1 MYFFGVIV
9 AAQGLFRANAVKQ
22 QSARLD
28 GDVIIA
34 QPLSSTVLTTI
45 LLCVVVAIVVFL
57 SVTSFN
63 RKETVT
69 GYLKPDMGLAKVMSS
84 RAGVIQQVFVEDGQ
98 QVKAGDRLALVTIP
112 EHLSAGD
119 SLTGTLF
126 QGLVQQT
133 ELVTLRKQQ
142 LVSQFAQQET
152 EYHSRLTLSENL
164 LKDIHA
170 QQQLLQQRLLLNQ
183 QRQQDFQ
190 GLHKRGA
197 ISTTELQQQQ
207 ELVLNIRQ
215 QLAELN
221 ANEQNQKA
229 QLAQLSGLLKRLPS
243 EREQQLALLDSDI
256 SRLQQQ
262 QTELNARGEM
272 LITAPISGRVTNLVA
287 EIGNNV
293 RVGLPL
299 LTIMPDNAQLQAILL
314 VPTRAYGFVM
324 PGQRTRLRF
333 DAFPY
338 QRFGLY
344 EGEVIKTAQAIVLP
358 NEVDMPVAVQEP
370 VYRVQVAL
378 DSQLIRAYGNTVPL
392 QSGMLL
398 SADIVLEQ
406 RSLLAWLFE
415 PILSLKGRL

>member
-1 MYFFGVIV
+1 M
-9 AAQGLFRANAVKQ
+9 AENGLFRANAVKQ

-34 QPLSSTVLTTI
+34 QPVSSSLLTTV
-45 LLCVVVAIVVFL
+45 LLCVVIAIIAFL
-57 SVTSFN
+57 SLTSFN
-63 RKETVT
+63 RKETVS
-69 GYLKPDMGLAKVMSS
+69 GYLKPDIGLAKVVSS
-84 RAGVIQQVFVEDGQ
+84 RPGVIQQIYVDDGQ
-98 QVKAGDRLALVTIP
+98 QVQAGDRLALVTVP

-126 QGLVQQT
+126 QGLLQQT
-133 ELVTLRKQQ
+133 ELVNLRKQHVISQ
-142 LVSQFAQQET
+142 LSQQET
-152 EYHSRLTLSENL
+152 ELTTRLTLSRNL
-164 LKDIHA
+164 LSDIKA
-170 QQQLLQQRLLLNQ
+170 QQELLQQRLQLNQ
-183 QRQQDFQ
+183 QRYQNYQNLTQ
-190 GLHKRGA
+190 RGA
-197 ISTTELQQQQ
+197 ISTNDLQQQH
-207 ELVLNIRQ
+207 ELVLNIQQ

-229 QLAQLSGLLKRLPS
+229 QIEQLNGQLQRLPS
-243 EREQQLALLDSDI
+243 EQQQQLAVLDSDI
-256 SRLQQQ
+256 SRLKQQ
-262 QTELNARGEM
+262 QTELNARGEL
-272 LITAPISGRVTNLVA
+272 LITAPITGRVTNLVA

-293 RVGLPL
+293 QMGLPL
-299 LTIMPDNAQLQAILL
+299 LTIMPDNAELQAVLL

-370 VYRVQVAL
+370 VYRVEVAL
-378 DSQLIRAYGNTVPL
+378 ASQHIRAYGNTVPL

>member
-1 MYFFGVIV
+1 M
-9 AAQGLFRANAVKQ
+9 AEQGLFRANAVKHL
-22 QSARLD
+22 SARLD

-69 GYLKPDMGLAKVMSS
+69 GYLKPDIGLAKVMSS

-98 QVKAGDRLALVTIP
+98 QVQSGDRLALVAIP

-142 LVSQFAQQET
+142 LLSQFAQQET
-152 EYHSRLTLSENL
+152 EYHSRLTLSDNL
-164 LKDIHA
+164 LNDIHA

-190 GLHKRGA
+190 GLQQRGA

-215 QLAELN
+215 QLAEIN
-221 ANEQNQKA
+221 ASEQNQKA
-229 QLAQLSGLLKRLPS
+229 QIAQLSGLLQRLPS
-243 EREQQLALLDSDI
+243 EREQQLAMLNSDI

-272 LITAPISGRVTNLVA
+272 LITAPISGRVTNLMA

>member
-1 MYFFGVIV
+1 M
-9 AAQGLFRANAVKQ
+9 AEQGLFRANAVKQ

-34 QPLSSTVLTTI
+34 QPLSSTMLTAI

-98 QVKAGDRLALVTIP
+98 QVQAGDRLALVTIP

-142 LVSQFAQQET
+142 LLSQFAQQET
-152 EYHSRLTLSENL
+152 EYTSRLTLSDNL
-164 LKDIHA
+164 LNDIRA
-170 QQQLLQQRLLLNQ
+170 QQQLLQQRLLLNR

-272 LITAPISGRVTNLVA
+272 LITAPISGRVTNLMA

-344 EGEVIKTAQAIVLP
+344 EGQVIKTAQAIVLP

-406 RSLLAWLFE
+406 RSLISWLFE
-415 PILSLKGRL
+415 PILSLQGRL

>member
-1 MYFFGVIV
+1 V
-9 AAQGLFRANAVKQ
+9 AEQGLFRANAVKQ

-69 GYLKPDMGLAKVMSS
+69 GYLKPDIGLAKVVSS

-142 LVSQFAQQET
+142 LVSQFSQQET
-152 EYHSRLTLSENL
+152 EYRNRLTLSHNL
-164 LKDIHA
+164 LDDIAA
-170 QQQLLQQRLLLNQ
+170 QQQLLQQRLQLNQ

-221 ANEQNQKA
+221 ANEQNHKA
-229 QLAQLSGLLKRLPS
+229 QLAQLSGLLQRLPS

-344 EGEVIKTAQAIVLP
+344 EGQVIKTAQAIVLP

>member
-1 MYFFGVIV
+1 M
-9 AAQGLFRANAVKQ
+9 AENGLFRANAVKQ

-34 QPLSSTVLTTI
+34 QPVSSSLLTTV
-45 LLCVVVAIVVFL
+45 LLCVVIAIIAFL
-57 SVTSFN
+57 SLTSFN
-63 RKETVT
+63 RKETVS
-69 GYLKPDMGLAKVMSS
+69 GYLKPDIGLAKVVSS
-84 RAGVIQQVFVEDGQ
+84 RAGVIQQIYVDDGQ
-98 QVKAGDRLALVTIP
+98 QVQAGDRLALITVP

-126 QGLVQQT
+126 QGLLQQT
-133 ELVTLRKQQ
+133 ELVNLRKQQ
-142 LVSQFAQQET
+142 VISQLSQQEAELST
-152 EYHSRLTLSENL
+152 RLTLSRNL
-164 LKDIHA
+164 LSDIKA
-170 QQQLLQQRLLLNQ
+170 QQHLLQQRLQLNQ
-183 QRQQDFQ
+183 QRYQNYQDLTQ
-190 GLHKRGA
+190 RGA
-197 ISTTELQQQQ
+197 ISTNELQQQH
-207 ELVLNIRQ
+207 ELVLNIQQ

-221 ANEQNQKA
+221 ASEQSQKA
-229 QLAQLSGLLKRLPS
+229 QIEQLSGQLQRLPS
-243 EREQQLALLDSDI
+243 EQQQQLAVLDSDI
-256 SRLQQQ
+256 SRLKQQ
-262 QTELNARGEM
+262 QTELNARGEL
-272 LITAPISGRVTNLVA
+272 LITAPITGRVTNLVA

-293 RVGLPL
+293 QMGLPL
-299 LTIMPDNAQLQAILL
+299 LTIMPDNAKLQAVLL

-370 VYRVQVAL
+370 VYRVEVAL
-378 DSQLIRAYGNTVPL
+378 ASQHIRAYGNTVPL

-415 PILSLKGRL
+415 PVLSLKGRL

>member
-1 MYFFGVIV
+1 M
-9 AAQGLFRANAVKQ
+9 AENGLFRANAVKQ

-34 QPLSSTVLTTI
+34 QPVSSSFLTTV
-45 LLCVVVAIVVFL
+45 LLCVVIAIIVFL
-57 SVTSFN
+57 SLTSFN
-63 RKETVT
+63 RKETVS
-69 GYLKPDMGLAKVMSS
+69 GYLKPDIGLAKVVSS
-84 RAGVIQQVFVEDGQ
+84 RAGVIQQVYVDDGQ
-98 QVKAGDRLALVTIP
+98 QVQAGDRLALVTVP

-126 QGLVQQT
+126 QGLLQQT
-133 ELVTLRKQQ
+133 ELVNLRKQQ
-142 LVSQFAQQET
+142 VISQLSQQET
-152 EYHSRLTLSENL
+152 ELTTRLTLSRNL
-164 LKDIHA
+164 LSDIKA
-170 QQQLLQQRLLLNQ
+170 QQQLLQQRLQLNQ
-183 QRQQDFQ
+183 QRYQNYQD
-190 GLHKRGA
+190 LTERGA
-197 ISTTELQQQQ
+197 ISTNELQQQH
-207 ELVLNIRQ
+207 ELVLNIQQ

-221 ANEQNQKA
+221 ASEQSQKA
-229 QLAQLSGLLKRLPS
+229 QIEQLSGQLQRLTS
-243 EREQQLALLDSDI
+243 EQQQQLAVLDSDI
-256 SRLQQQ
+256 SRLKQQ
-262 QTELNARGEM
+262 QTELNARGEL
-272 LITAPISGRVTNLVA
+272 LITAPITGRVTNLVA

-293 RVGLPL
+293 QMGLPL
-299 LTIMPDNAQLQAILL
+299 LTIMPDNAELQAVLL

-324 PGQRTRLRF
+324 PGQQTRLRF

-370 VYRVQVAL
+370 VYRVEVAL
-378 DSQLIRAYGNTVPL
+378 ASQHIRAYGNTVPL

-415 PILSLKGRL
+415 PVLSLKGRL

>member
-1 MYFFGVIV
+1 M
-9 AAQGLFRANAVKQ
+9 AEQGLFRANAVKQ

-45 LLCVVVAIVVFL
+45 LLCVVVAIMVFL

-63 RKETVT
+63 RKETVA
-69 GYLKPDMGLAKVMSS
+69 GYLKPDIGLAKVMSS

-98 QVKAGDRLALVTIP
+98 QVQAGDRLALVTIP

-142 LVSQFAQQET
+142 LLSQLAQQET
-152 EYHSRLTLSENL
+152 EYHSRLTLSDNL
-164 LKDIHA
+164 LNDIHA

-197 ISTTELQQQQ
+197 ISTSELQQQQ

-221 ANEQNQKA
+221 ASEQNQKA

-272 LITAPISGRVTNLVA
+272 LITAPISGRVTNLMA

-344 EGEVIKTAQAIVLP
+344 EGQVIKTAQAIVLP

-415 PILSLKGRL
+415 PILSLQGRL

>member
-1 MYFFGVIV
+1 MQE
-9 AAQGLFRANAVKQ
+9 QGLFRANAVKQ

-45 LLCVVVAIVVFL
+45 LLCVVVAILVFL

-69 GYLKPDMGLAKVMSS
+69 GYLKPDIGLAKVMSS

-98 QVKAGDRLALVTIP
+98 QVQAGDRLALVTIP

-133 ELVTLRKQQ
+133 ELVSLRKQQ
-142 LVSQFAQQET
+142 LISQFAQQET
-152 EYHSRLTLSENL
+152 EYHSRLTLSDNL
-164 LKDIHA
+164 LNDIHA

-221 ANEQNQKA
+221 ANEQNHKA
-229 QLAQLSGLLKRLPS
+229 QITQLSGLLQRLPS
-243 EREQQLALLDSDI
+243 EREQQLALMDSDI

-344 EGEVIKTAQAIVLP
+344 EGQVIKTAQAIVLP

-378 DSQLIRAYGNTVPL
+378 DLQHIRAYGNTVPL

-415 PILSLKGRL
+415 PILSLQGRL

>member
-1 MYFFGVIV
+1 M
-9 AAQGLFRANAVKQ
+9 FRVNAVKQ

-34 QPLSSTVLTTI
+34 QPVSSSLLTI
-45 LLCVVVAIVVFL
+45 VLLCVIIAIVTFL
-57 SVTSFN
+57 SLTSFN
-63 RKETVT
+63 RKETVS
-69 GYLKPDMGLAKVMSS
+69 GYLKPDIGLAKVVSS
-84 RAGVIQQVFVEDGQ
+84 RTGVIQQVYVDDGQ
-98 QVKAGDRLALVTIP
+98 QVQAGDRLALVTIP

-133 ELVTLRKQQ
+133 ELVNLRKQQ
-142 LVSQFAQQET
+142 VINQFVQQDAEFT
-152 EYHSRLTLSENL
+152 TRLTLSRNL
-164 LKDIHA
+164 LNDIAA
-170 QQQLLQQRLLLNQ
+170 QQQLLQQRLQLNQ
-183 QRQQDFQ
+183 QRYQNYRD
-190 GLHKRGA
+190 LNNRGA
-197 ISTTELQQQQ
+197 ISTNELQQQH
-207 ELVLNIRQ
+207 ELVLNIQQ

-221 ANEQNQKA
+221 ASEQSQKA
-229 QLAQLSGLLKRLPS
+229 QIEQLSGQLHRLPG
-243 EREQQLALLDSDI
+243 EQQQQLAVLDSDI
-256 SRLQQQ
+256 SRLKQQ
-262 QTELNARGEM
+262 QTELNARGEL
-272 LITAPISGRVTNLVA
+272 LITAPIAGRVTNLVA

-293 RVGLPL
+293 QMGLPL
-299 LTIMPDNAQLQAILL
+299 LTIMPDNAELQAVLL

-324 PGQRTRLRF
+324 PGQQTRLRF

-370 VYRVQVAL
+370 VYRVEVAL
-378 DSQLIRAYGNTVPL
+378 ASQHIRAYGNTVPL

-415 PILSLKGRL
+415 PVLSLKGRL

>member
-1 MYFFGVIV
+1 MSEK
-9 AAQGLFRANAVKQ
+9 GLFRANAIKQ

-34 QPLSSTVLTTI
+34 QPVSSSLLTII
-45 LLCVVVAIVVFL
+45 LLCVVVAIIVFL
-57 SVTSFN
+57 SLTSFN
-63 RKETVT
+63 RKETVS
-69 GYLKPDMGLAKVMSS
+69 GYLKPDIGLAKVVSS
-84 RAGVIQQVFVEDGQ
+84 RAGVIQQIYVNDGQ
-98 QVKAGDRLALVTIP
+98 QVQSGDRLALITIP

-126 QGLVQQT
+126 QGLLQQT
-133 ELVTLRKQQ
+133 ELVNLRKQQ
-142 LVSQFAQQET
+142 VVSQFAQQEAELT
-152 EYHSRLTLSENL
+152 TRLALSRNL
-164 LKDIHA
+164 LNDIGA
-170 QQQLLQQRLLLNQ
+170 QQQLLQQRLQLNQ
-183 QRQQDFQ
+183 QRYQNYQDLTQ
-190 GLHKRGA
+190 RGA
-197 ISTTELQQQQ
+197 ISTNELQQQH
-207 ELVLNIRQ
+207 ELVLNIQQ

-221 ANEQNQKA
+221 ASEQSQKA
-229 QLAQLSGLLKRLPS
+229 QIEQLSGQLQRLPS
-243 EREQQLALLDSDI
+243 EQQQQLAMLDSDI
-256 SRLQQQ
+256 SRLKQQ
-262 QTELNARGEM
+262 QTELNARGEL
-272 LITAPISGRVTNLVA
+272 LITAPIAGRITNLVA
-287 EIGNNV
+287 EVGNNV
-293 RVGLPL
+293 QIGLPL
-299 LTIMPDNAQLQAILL
+299 LTIMPDNAELQAVLL
-314 VPTRAYGFVM
+314 VPTRAYGFVQ

-370 VYRVQVAL
+370 VYRVEVAL
-378 DSQLIRAYGNTVPL
+378 DSQHIRAYGNSVPL

>member
-1 MYFFGVIV
+1 MTQ
-9 AAQGLFRANAVKQ
+9 QGLFRVNAVKQ

-34 QPLSSTVLTTI
+34 QPISSTILTAI
-45 LLCVVVAIVVFL
+45 LLCVMLAIVTFL
-57 SVTSFN
+57 SLASFN

-69 GYLKPDMGLAKVMSS
+69 GYLKPDIGLAKVMSS
-84 RAGVIQQVFVEDGQ
+84 RAGVIQQVYVEDGQ
-98 QVKAGDRLALVTIP
+98 QVQAGDRLALINMP
-112 EHLSAGD
+112 EHLSVGD
-119 SLTGTLF
+119 SLTSTLL
-126 QGLVQQT
+126 QGLHQQT
-133 ELVTLRKQQ
+133 ELVTLRKLQ
-142 LVSQFAQQET
+142 LVNQFSQQET
-152 EYHSRLTLSENL
+152 EYHNRLTLSHNL
-164 LKDIHA
+164 LEDIRA
-170 QQQLLQQRLLLNQ
+170 QQQLLQQRLQLNQ
-183 QRQQDFQ
+183 QRQLDFQ
-190 GLHKRGA
+190 GLQQRGA

-221 ANEQNQKA
+221 ASEQSQKA
-229 QLAQLSGLLKRLPS
+229 QIEQLSGLLQRLPT
-243 EREQQLALLDSDI
+243 EQQQQLSILDSDI

-262 QTELNARGEM
+262 QTELSARGEM

-287 EIGNNV
+287 ETGNNV
-293 RVGLPL
+293 RVDLPL
-299 LTIMPDNAQLQAILL
+299 LTILPDNAELQAILL
-314 VPTRAYGFVM
+314 VPTRAYGFVQQ
-324 PGQRTRLRF
+324 GQRTRLRF

-344 EGEVIKTAQAIVLP
+344 EGQVIKTAQAIVLP

-370 VYRVQVAL
+370 VYRVKVAL

-415 PILSLKGRL
+415 PILSLQGRL